1 LYQAIGTSR
10 EAAVPADNVIALIG
24 VQIAFGLVM
33 LVVLWPTPRAATH
46 LLKRWGIDDPTG
58 AEQAEALTYLR
69 RRRLWYPWLF
79 IGLPAAL
86 TAVGVLTTEDQSHNS
101 WSIPATLLI
110 GGLLA
115 ELFAQRRSSAPV
127 RTAVPVR
134 RKPTD
139 LVPLWALIAHATA
152 ATATVVTLVSAVAGA
167 AWARRWYEFWPERS
181 LWVALIAAPL
191 SAVAV
196 WAVVGL
202 ALRRPPVTELRI
214 DPALRARSARV
225 PVGLGTAVLCVLF
238 AGTHPPSPFIMLAGL
253 LTWVAVANPLF
264 SKVRV

>member
-1 LYQAIGTSR
+1 MP
-10 EAAVPADNVIALIG
+10 VDNVIALIG

-33 LVVLWPTPRAATH
+33 LVVLWPTPRAATN
-46 LLKRWGIDDPTG
+46 LLARWGVGDPTA
-58 AEQAEALTYLR
+58 AERAEALTYLR

-86 TAVGVLTTEDQSHNS
+86 TAVGVLTTDDQNHSS

-115 ELFAQRRSSAPV
+115 ELFAQRRAPAPV

-139 LVPLWALIAHATA
+139 LVPLWALIAHATTA
-152 ATATVVTLVSAVAGA
+152 IATVVTLGSAAAGV
-167 AWARRWYEFWPERS
+167 AWARWWYEFWPERS
-181 LWVALIAAPL
+181 VWIALIAAPL

-196 WAVVGL
+196 WALVGL
-202 ALRRPPVTELRI
+202 AVRRPPVAELRI
-214 DPALRARSARV
+214 DPVLRARSARV
-225 PVGLGTAVLCVLF
+225 PVGLGTAVLCVPL
-238 AGTHPPSPFIMLAGL
+238 AGTQSPSPFIMVAGL
-253 LTWVAVANPLF
+253 FIWVAVANP
-264 SKVRV
+264 SSRGVRV